1 MTKMTNSV
9 PDAAAERRMEIADTG
24 VVTFSLV
31 LNEVRSEA
39 QEDPAEHSTRVEDI
53 ETELRNWT
61 QLRDVSGD
69 ESAYY
74 LQLDAMSEESK
85 NAYKDI
91 EQELQSQD
99 NSKSTGG
106 AKTPKKA
113 SPPGNHHRK
122 P

>member
-9 PDAAAERRMEIADTG
+9 PDAERRMEIADAG

-31 LNEVRSEA
+31 LIEVRSEA

-53 ETELRNWT
+53 ETELKDWR
-61 QLRDVSGD
+61 QLRDLSGD

-74 LQLDAMSEESK
+74 SQLNTMSEESK
-85 NAYKDI
+85 TAYKDI
-91 EQELQSQD
+91 EQKLQSQD
-99 NSKSTGG
+99 VSKGTGG
-106 AKTPKKA
+106 AKTPKNA
-113 SPPGNHHRK
+113 SPPRSPHRK